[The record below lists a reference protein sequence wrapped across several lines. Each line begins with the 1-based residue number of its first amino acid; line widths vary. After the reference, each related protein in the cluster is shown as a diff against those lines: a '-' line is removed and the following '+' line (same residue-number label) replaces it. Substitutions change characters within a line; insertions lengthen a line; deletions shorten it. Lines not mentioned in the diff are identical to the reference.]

1 MIRRL
6 KPTRVDLKKTDLE
19 EFEQRVRDNSVNGSG
34 ANSLDAKDPL
44 PADAAQRQAAIHKRI
59 GYEPQAVTSDGTNN
73 INF

>member
-6 KPTRVDLKKTDLE
+6 KPTRIELKKTDLE

-34 ANSLDAKDPL
+34 TNSLDAKDGL
-44 PADAAQRQAAIHKRI
+44 PIDPTQRQAAIHKRI
-59 GYEPQAVTSDGTNN
+59 GYEPQTVSSDGTNN